1 MNGTEYWNTREGYST
16 RTLDRE
22 QTIIVPGILRD
33 GLENSATP
41 TTNTM
46 QIIPSTSSYFQ
57 DGRVYASNFVERDI
71 NWLRLREIRISYTL
85 PTAFV
90 QRVKSI
96 SSVSVYASGTDLFIL
111 SNYSG
116 ADPSANSNNAATAG
130 IGGFGIDYFTAST
143 PRGFNAGV
151 RLDLGGR

>member
-1 MNGTEYWNTREGYST
+1 FNLDYRIGGDIMNGTEYWNTREGYST

-71 NWLRLREIRISYTL
+71 NWLR
-85 PTAFV
+85 
-90 QRVKSI
+90 
-96 SSVSVYASGTDLFIL
+96 
-111 SNYSG
+111 
-116 ADPSANSNNAATAG
+116 
-130 IGGFGIDYFTAST
+130 
-143 PRGFNAGV
+143 
-151 RLDLGGR
+151 